1 MPIRARKSRLT
12 HPIPFTG
19 SPLNRRS
26 IERRDANWVQTQL
39 DHPDSRFLPLWR
51 LQLLVKNGEDRTPG
65 WARRELLAEIQPA
78 AAPVFLGTADEI
90 PHFAVDISGLSDP
103 LETLELAGVAS
114 FEDLRGVGAA
124 LSPEDAS
131 ICAQARSLVDWHD
144 RNAYCS
150 GCGESTRA
158 AQGGTLRYC
167 GGCDR
172 EHFPRTDPVA
182 IAVVVSGDDCLLGRS
197 SGWPGNMYSALA
209 GFVEPGES
217 LEEAARRE
225 IFEEASH
232 PRGEG
237 PLPGIT
243 APGPSLPPSC
253 WAASPR
259 RRRERFASTQRNS
272 RMLAGSDARP
282 CAQPSGE
289 KPANSRSRRPSPSP
303 IALIRAWVDEG

>member
-1 MPIRARKSRLT
+1 MT

-26 IERRDANWVQTQL
+26 IERRDANWVQAQL
-39 DHPDSRFLPLWR
+39 EHPDSRFLPLWR

-65 WARRELLAEIQPA
+65 WARRELLAEVQPA
-78 AAPVFLGTADEI
+78 SAPVFLGTADEI

-144 RNAYCS
+144 RNSYCS
-150 GCGESTRA
+150 GCGEPTRA

-225 IFEEASH
+225 IFEEAAIRVGRVRYLESQ
-232 PRGEG
+232 PW
-237 PLPGIT
+237 PF
-243 APGPSLPPSC
+243 PSSLMMGC
-253 WAASPR
+253 IAEAET
-259 RRRERFASTQRNS
+259 REIRIDPQE
-272 RMLAGSDARP
+272 LADARWFGRTTLR
-282 CAQPSGE
+282 AALGGE
-289 KPANSRSRRPSPSP
+289 TSELTVPPPVAVAHR
-303 IALIRAWVDEG
+303 LIRAWVEEG

>member
-1 MPIRARKSRLT
+1 MT

-39 DHPDSRFLPLWR
+39 EHPDSRFLPLWR

-225 IFEEASH
+225 IFEEASIRVGRVRYLESQ
-232 PRGEG
+232 PW
-237 PLPGIT
+237 PF
-243 APGPSLPPSC
+243 PSSLMLGC
-253 WAASPR
+253 IAEAET
-259 RRRERFASTQRNS
+259 REIRIDPEE
-272 RMLAGSDARP
+272 LADARWFGRTTLR
-282 CAQPSGE
+282 AALGGE
-289 KPANSRSRRPSPSP
+289 TSELTVPPPVA
-303 IALIRAWVDEG
+303 IAHRLIRAWVEEG

>member
-1 MPIRARKSRLT
+1 VT
-12 HPIPFTG
+12 HPTPFTG

-26 IERRDANWVQTQL
+26 IERRDANWLQTQL
-39 DHPDSRFLPLWR
+39 EHPDSRFLPLWR
-51 LQLLVKNGEDRTPG
+51 LQLLVKNGEARTPG
-65 WARRELLAEIQPA
+65 WARRELLTEIQPA

-103 LETLELAGVAS
+103 LASLELAGVAS

-144 RNAYCS
+144 RNSYCS
-150 GCGESTRA
+150 GCGEPTRT

-225 IFEEASH
+225 IFEESSIRVGRVRYLESQ
-232 PRGEG
+232 PW
-237 PLPGIT
+237 PF
-243 APGPSLPPSC
+243 PSSLMVGC
-253 WAASPR
+253 IAEAET
-259 RRRERFASTQRNS
+259 REIRIDPQE
-272 RMLAGSDARP
+272 LADARWFGRTTLR
-282 CAQPSGE
+282 AALGGE
-289 KPANSRSRRPSPSP
+289 TSELTVPPPVA
-303 IALIRAWVDEG
+303 IAHRLIRAWVEEG

>member
-1 MPIRARKSRLT
+1 MT

-26 IERRDANWVQTQL
+26 IERRDANWVRTQL
-39 DHPDSRFLPLWR
+39 ENPNSRFLPLWR
-51 LQLLVKNGEDRTPG
+51 LQLLVKNGEVRTPG
-65 WARRELLAEIQPA
+65 WARRELLAEIPSA
-78 AAPVFLGTADEI
+78 TEPVFLGTAEEI

-103 LETLELAGVAS
+103 LETLELQGVAS
-114 FEDLRGVGAA
+114 FEDLRGVGAS

-150 GCGESTRA
+150 GCGELTRA

-167 GGCDR
+167 GSCDR

-182 IAVVVSGDDCLLGRS
+182 ISVVISGDDCLLGRS
-197 SGWPGNMYSALA
+197 SSWPGNMYSALA

-225 IFEEASH
+225 ILEEVNIRVGRVRYLESQ
-232 PRGEG
+232 PW
-237 PLPGIT
+237 PF
-243 APGPSLPPSC
+243 PSSLMVGCIAEAETREIRIDPHELADAR
-253 WAASPR
+253 WFGRTTLRAA
-259 RRRERFASTQRNS
+259 
-272 RMLAGSDARP
+272 LAGETSELTVPPPVA
-282 CAQPSGE
+282 
-289 KPANSRSRRPSPSP
+289 
-303 IALIRAWVDEG
+303 IAHRLIRAWVEER